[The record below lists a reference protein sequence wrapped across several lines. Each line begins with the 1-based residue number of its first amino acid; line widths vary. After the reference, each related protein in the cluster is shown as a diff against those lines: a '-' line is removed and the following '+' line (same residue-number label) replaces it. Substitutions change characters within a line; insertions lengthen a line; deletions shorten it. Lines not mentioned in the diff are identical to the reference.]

1 MYYTVQDYKD
11 IYFHYRYTYIYIY
24 VTCLILF
31 MGQCLPK
38 KYRTKQLRQS
48 WKNPSGFCQVAV
60 GDLCEYAVDQC
71 IRLQELPEHVR
82 HGRLSITHKTLKKSR
97 RFRFWNHWTGNKKTV
112 AGSFANL
119 IPLWWLLDATKYS
132 GRPNMSGWSMIKIGS
147 RRDFFLLLSG
157 SSWRDASQHRTVCS
171 DVRLEMLVVFT
182 VPVLTS
188 TQSTNIWQIAVWN
201 WKLTVGRRYDVD
213 RCTPGT
219 RLTCIGS
226 LAWRFPER
234 S

>member
-1 MYYTVQDYKD
+1 MGVSENRGTPKSSIFTGISIINHPFWCTTIFGNPQIK
-11 IYFHYRYTYIYIY
+11 IQILKPLNWTPKQK
-24 VTCLILF
+24 TCGPETAKPYSSLVAFRCDQI
-31 MGQCLPK
+31 
-38 KYRTKQLRQS
+38 LRQT
-48 WKNPSGFCQVAV
+48 Q
-60 GDLCEYAVDQC
+60 
-71 IRLQELPEHVR
+71 HVR
-82 HGRLSITHKTLKKSR
+82 LKYDKNWKPKRL
-97 RFRFWNHWTGNKKTV
+97 
-112 AGSFANL
+112 
-119 IPLWWLLDATKYS
+119 
-132 GRPNMSGWSMIKIGS
+132 
-147 RRDFFLLLSG
+147 FLLLSG

-188 TQSTNIWQIAVWN
+188 TQSTHIWQIAVWN